1 MGVEREGGSH
11 GPLISQKGCP
21 EPPSQL
27 VAQLLLER
35 GSLTPCPIP
44 FQPQVGISH
53 FCKPGTRGPL
63 RGSHLPSAYRG
74 RSPWRKA
81 FSRGLGAPKE
91 VETRESPPT
100 DLAVGMALPDVHGAG
115 MRDETRR
122 CAGRGLPVDMR
133 ARPAW
138 WKAGH
143 PAGAVEGGGSCRD
156 ARDTDRAG
164 MCRQPRQARGQSE
177 TQPGRRAEPQGP
189 CLGLSG
195 SGAHSC

>member
-1 MGVEREGGSH
+1 MLCRLGRGLRWLRPQEDSLFFVNQEHEDRSVEAICPRLTEEGAPGERPSPGALVLLKRWRH
-11 GPLISQKGCP
+11 ENLLQQISQWGWP
-21 EPPSQL
+21 
-27 VAQLLLER
+27 
-35 GSLTPCPIP
+35 
-44 FQPQVGISH
+44 
-53 FCKPGTRGPL
+53 
-63 RGSHLPSAYRG
+63 Y
-74 RSPWRKA
+74 
-81 FSRGLGAPKE
+81 
-91 VETRESPPT
+91 
-100 DLAVGMALPDVHGAG
+100 LPDVHGAG

-143 PAGAVEGGGSCRD
+143 PAGAVEGGGSWRD